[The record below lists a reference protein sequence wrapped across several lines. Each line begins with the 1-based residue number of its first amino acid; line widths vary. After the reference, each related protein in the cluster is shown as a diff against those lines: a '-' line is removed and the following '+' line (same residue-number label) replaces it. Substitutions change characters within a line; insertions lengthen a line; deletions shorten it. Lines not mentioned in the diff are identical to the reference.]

1 VKRALRRLVDLLVL
15 LVSVSTLLFFALR
28 LAGDPTVVMAGSDAT
43 EAQLAAIRAQYGFD
57 KSLPEQYLR
66 YMASLARLDF
76 GASLATGQSALG
88 MILVK
93 LPATLL
99 LASLGFITTVAIAC
113 PVGAFLGFRPDT
125 PGRRMVALVVY
136 VFQGVPGFVLALLLI
151 QVFVVQLGLL
161 PSFGYAD
168 PRTWILPSIALAS
181 FLAPKLCRVFAA
193 NVSEAMREDY
203 IRRARAMGATP
214 KEILWK
220 EALPNALLGAAS
232 LLSVQFATLIS
243 GVVII
248 EVLFVWPGVGWQLL
262 QSTLALDFPV
272 IQAFAVVVAVL
283 VFAINTATDLLLT
296 VIDPRLREAA
306 RE

>member
-1 VKRALRRLVDLLVL
+1 MTRLLRRFLNLIVL
-15 LVSVSTLLFFALR
+15 LLSVSTLLFFALR
-28 LAGDPTVVMAGSDAT
+28 LAGDPTIVMAGSDAT
-43 EAQLAAIRAQYGFD
+43 AEQLAAIRAQYGFD

-76 GASLATGQSALG
+76 GASLATGQSAVT

-99 LASLGFITTVAIAC
+99 LATLGLVTTVAVAF

-125 PGRRMVALVVY
+125 PGRRLTALVVY
-136 VFQGVPGFVLALLLI
+136 FFQGVPGFVLALLLI
-151 QVFVVQLGLL
+151 QIFVVQLGLL

-181 FLAPKLCRVFAA
+181 FLAPKLTRVFAA

-214 KEILWK
+214 RELLWK

-232 LLSVQFATLIS
+232 LLSVQVATLIS

-248 EVLFVWPGVGWQLL
+248 EVLFVWPGIGWQLL

-283 VFAINTATDLLLT
+283 VFLINTATDLLLT
-296 VIDPRLREAA
+296 
-306 RE
+306 